1 MPTPRRIGVNALY
14 LIPGG
19 VGGTE
24 VYLRNLLQALAQID
38 SRNQY
43 FVFVN
48 RETGDDLCPAAPN
61 FTLVRSS
68 VSARLRPARL
78 VWEQTVLP
86 LQTARLRL
94 DVLFS
99 PGFSSPMVCRGR
111 KVTVIHDLQHKRQPE
126 NFGFLERK
134 AWDAMVWSSVQF
146 SDALVAVS
154 ETSRQDLIDVYRADP
169 ARIHVVHHGV
179 EPAFFDIADARE
191 HDPTLLSQ
199 TGLPDCRYLLAV
211 STIHPH
217 KNWLRLLEAYVSLV
231 KDGRDEHLVVAGLA
245 GKASGDVAVRLQ
257 DPQLASRVHLLGWQP
272 RSILVALFQS
282 AEALVFPSTFEGFG
296 MPVLEAMAAGVPVAC
311 SDIPPLREVAGDAAL
326 FFDPYSPE
334 RIADGIR
341 RVLDEPDLRGSMIAR
356 GKERAARSTWRR
368 AAERTLAVLL
378 QEARP

>member
-24 VYLRNLLQALAQID
+24 IYLRNLLQALAQID

-48 RETGDDLCPAAPN
+48 RETGDDLCPASPN

-68 VSARLRPARL
+68 VSARVRPARL

-86 LQTARLRL
+86 LQTVRLRL

-99 PGFSSPMVCRGR
+99 PGFSSPLVCRGR

-134 AWDAMVWSSVQF
+134 AWDAMVWSSVRF

-154 ETSRQDLIDVYRADP
+154 ETSRRDLIDVYRADP

-179 EPAFFDIADARE
+179 EAAFFDIADARE

-217 KNWLRLLEAYVSLV
+217 KNWLPLLDTYGALV
-231 KDGRDEHLVVAGLA
+231 RDGRDEHLVVAGLA
-245 GKASGDVAVRLQ
+245 GKASRDVAVRLN

-272 RSILVALFQS
+272 RSVLVALFQS

-311 SDIPPLREVAGDAAL
+311 SDIPPLREVAGNAAL

-334 RIADGIR
+334 RIAEGVR
-341 RVLDEPDLRGSMIAR
+341 RVLDEPDLRASMIAR

-378 QEARP
+378 QEARS

>member
-24 VYLRNLLQALAQID
+24 IYLRNLLQALAQID

-48 RETGDDLCPAAPN
+48 RETGDDLCPASPN

-86 LQTARLRL
+86 LQTVRLRL

-99 PGFSSPMVCRGR
+99 PGFSSPLVCRGR

-134 AWDAMVWSSVQF
+134 AWDAMVWSSVRF

-154 ETSRQDLIDVYRADP
+154 ETSRQDVIDVYSADP
-169 ARIHVVHHGV
+169 ARIQVVHHGV
-179 EPAFFDIADARE
+179 EPAFFGIAEARE

-217 KNWLRLLEAYVSLV
+217 KNWLRLLEAYGALV
-231 KDGRDEHLVVAGLA
+231 RDGRDEHLVVAGLA
-245 GKASGDVAVRLQ
+245 GKASGDVAVRLN

-272 RSILVALFQS
+272 RSVLVALFQG

-311 SDIPPLREVAGDAAL
+311 SDIPPLREVAGNAAL

-334 RIADGIR
+334 RIAEGVR
-341 RVLDEPDLRGSMIAR
+341 RVLDDSDLRASMIAR

-378 QEARP
+378 QEARS

>member
-1 MPTPRRIGVNALY
+1 MPTHRRIGVNALY

-48 RETGDDLCPAAPN
+48 RETGDDLCPVSPN

-86 LQTARLRL
+86 LQTVRLRL

-126 NFGFLERK
+126 NFGFFERK

-154 ETSRQDLIDVYRADP
+154 EASRQDVINVYRADP

-179 EPAFFDIADARE
+179 EAAFFGITGARE

-217 KNWLRLLEAYVSLV
+217 KNWLRLLDAYGALV
-231 KDGRDEHLVVAGLA
+231 RDGRDEHLVVAGLA
-245 GKASGDVAVRLQ
+245 GKASRDVAARLN

-272 RSILVALFQS
+272 RNVLVALFQS

-311 SDIPPLREVAGDAAL
+311 SDIPPLREVAGDAAV

-334 RIADGIR
+334 RIAEGVR
-341 RVLDEPDLRGSMIAR
+341 RVLDDSDLRASMIAR

>member
-24 VYLRNLLQALAQID
+24 IYLRNLLQALAQID

-48 RETGDDLCPAAPN
+48 RETGDDLCPASPN

-86 LQTARLRL
+86 FQTARLRL

-111 KVTVIHDLQHKRQPE
+111 KVTVIHDLQHKRHPE

-134 AWDAMVWSSVQF
+134 AWDAMVGSSVRF
-146 SDALVAVS
+146 SDALIAVS
-154 ETSRQDLIDVYRADP
+154 ETSRQDVIDVYRADP

-179 EPAFFDIADARE
+179 EPAFFDIAEARE
-191 HDPTLLSQ
+191 HNPTLLSQ

-217 KNWLRLLEAYVSLV
+217 KNWLRLLDAYGALV
-231 KDGRDEHLVVAGLA
+231 RDGRDEHLVVAGLA
-245 GKASGDVAVRLQ
+245 GKASRDVAVRLS

-326 FFDPYSPE
+326 FFDPYSPK
-334 RIADGIR
+334 RIAEGVR
-341 RVLDEPDLRGSMIAR
+341 RVLDDSDLRASMIAR